1 METSSCSGRIGE
13 SRSTPKAPAGGR
25 VMLML
30 GVVLAFTPV
39 LTLGT
44 CAGAF
49 ADMATPLAAVRSSI
63 DQTVRILHDQQM
75 PVEQRRRELRELAE
89 RNLDLARMARAALG
103 DKWSQLSESQR
114 AEFVPL
120 FAAFIEAAYLD
131 QIQDYAKLRIDVS
144 TESLADPDHARV
156 SATVLQPGEE
166 PIPIIFMLENSEHRW
181 IVYDVAVS
189 DISMVDNYRAQFERV
204 IRSQG
209 IGALMV
215 RLKQKRAQLEAL
227 LGQPSAAGSKR

>member
-1 METSSCSGRIGE
+1 METINCKSWIGA

-25 VMLML
+25 VMLIL
-30 GVVLAFTPV
+30 GAVLAFTPV
-39 LTLGT
+39 LTLAM
-44 CAGAF
+44 CAGAL
-49 ADMATPLAAVRSSI
+49 ADTMTPLATVRSAI
-63 DQTVRILHDQQM
+63 DRTIAILHDQQT

-103 DKWSQLSESQR
+103 AHWDELSDAQR
-114 AEFVPL
+114 AEVVPL

-144 TESLADPDHARV
+144 TESLADPGHARV
-156 SATVLQPGEE
+156 SATVLQPGED
-166 PIPIIFMLENSEHRW
+166 PIPIVFMLENSEHRW

-189 DISMVDNYRAQFERV
+189 DIGMVENYRAQFDRV

-209 IGALMV
+209 IGALMA

-227 LGQPSAAGSKR
+227 LGAPGDAGSKH